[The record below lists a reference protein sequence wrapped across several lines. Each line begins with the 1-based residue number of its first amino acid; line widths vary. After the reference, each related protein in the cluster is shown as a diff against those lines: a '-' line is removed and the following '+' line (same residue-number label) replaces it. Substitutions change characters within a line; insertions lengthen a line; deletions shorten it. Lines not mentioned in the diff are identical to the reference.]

1 MAHHDDPISSDSTPN
16 KRRKL
21 NTESSGKAWD
31 SENDSGEDLFNEH
44 DFETLATTA
53 AAPQA
58 QRKSLQYGP
67 SQLHADLGSASTR
80 PPTQSGTF
88 VTQPTQPL
96 RHTTQPTQPLP
107 PRSPEVLVERSSP
120 PAPASTQKPAP
131 APINRAP
138 FARPNGILARTMAP
152 PGTTFRRPPGIQA
165 KPAVIDLDD
174 SDEDPSV
181 QRSDEEEAPAAPA
194 PPAPMRSNIKPTNF
208 KRAGRGLDSSPNRA
222 ARELPQAA
230 QVPAPTAFMGMLN
243 QFGYQPTAPT
253 QHHGGDSASAYANTS
268 RPNRPLMSLNKQ
280 AGPSRANPVPRSA
293 LYQTIDDVDDYSLRN
308 KVIEMQQISP
318 LHTIQ
323 QCMDALTIKRGN
335 VGDALAWLVEQDEA
349 ETNPDELSLSPIQ
362 KKGVAKTVSQNARSQ
377 DSSSQPV
384 RATTKQQVKGAGMTI
399 AEKYNAKKGNNPIK
413 DALEMELDSDDEE
426 VIRPRG
432 RLMQGTRPVAGRP
445 LSSSP
450 PPVQPR
456 PRNRLAKKSVVTIDS
471 DSEGEDQDGSEDDFE
486 ELSGP
491 PQRAEPEDNT
501 GRMQEM
507 RDDRLLKLFNEC
519 TVHDLAELSGHA
531 VDNITFVLDQR
542 PFIDLDHV
550 RGIVME
556 TLTKTGKKS
565 KRVRQVGEKLVDD
578 CIEVMT
584 GYDAVDELVVKCE
597 EIAKPL
603 QEALKAWGVDKVDG
617 ELQIMKLDEAHDSG
631 IGTPTS
637 SCAADEAPTQKS
649 TGKPKG
655 KFLGQPENMNSKMVM
670 KDYQLVGLNWL
681 NLLYD
686 RKLSCILADDMG
698 LGKTCQIIGFLSHL
712 QMKKVDGVHLII
724 VPGSTL
730 ENWLREFERF
740 APNLSVRPYYGLQ
753 KEREELRYQLEA
765 DFAEI
770 DVVVTTYDMATG
782 DADNHFL
789 RHFGPYSVCVYDEA
803 HMLRNPKSKR
813 YRQLM
818 RIGADFK
825 VLLTGT
831 PLQNNLQELVAIL
844 AFIMPDLFLEKSE
857 DLEYI
862 FKHKASTKDTAHAAL
877 LSGERIAR
885 ARTMMTPFILRRK
898 KHQVLDLPKKT
909 SRVEWCDMSDTQA
922 NLYADVI
929 SEAQD
934 FFNEK
939 AKGTVK
945 ASASRSSNVIM
956 SLRKA
961 AIHPLLSRRIYDD
974 KKIDKIVSA
983 LSKSDEFG
991 ANTPE
996 KIRAYIDGS
1005 ASDQVVK
1012 GGDFAIHRFCYD
1024 RDYLR
1029 KKFALKRKEW
1039 MDSGKVEVFKE
1050 LIARWAANGDRVLVF
1065 SQFTTAMDILEAV
1078 LDTLDVKFMRLDGQ
1092 TKMDIRQDMIDTF
1105 TNDTSIPVFMLSTKA
1120 GGAGINL
1127 AAANKVIVFDSG
1139 FNPQDDIQAENRA
1152 HRVGQTRDVE
1162 VVRLVTR
1169 GTIEEQIHALGESKL
1184 ALDDRVAGEAAS
1196 AAESSSLEKEGEKL
1210 VEDMLVKQIKGE
1222 DKKGG
1227 EETVKEEKEE
1237 KPVVENGGD
1246 LKDAFK
1252 KGLEGEGLKVESK
1265 QAQY

>member
-1 MAHHDDPISSDSTPN
+1 
-16 KRRKL
+16 
-21 NTESSGKAWD
+21 
-31 SENDSGEDLFNEH
+31 
-44 DFETLATTA
+44 
-53 AAPQA
+53 
-58 QRKSLQYGP
+58 
-67 SQLHADLGSASTR
+67 
-80 PPTQSGTF
+80 
-88 VTQPTQPL
+88 
-96 RHTTQPTQPLP
+96 
-107 PRSPEVLVERSSP
+107 
-120 PAPASTQKPAP
+120 
-131 APINRAP
+131 
-138 FARPNGILARTMAP
+138 
-152 PGTTFRRPPGIQA
+152 
-165 KPAVIDLDD
+165 
-174 SDEDPSV
+174 
-181 QRSDEEEAPAAPA
+181 
-194 PPAPMRSNIKPTNF
+194 
-208 KRAGRGLDSSPNRA
+208 
-222 ARELPQAA
+222 
-230 QVPAPTAFMGMLN
+230 
-243 QFGYQPTAPT
+243 
-253 QHHGGDSASAYANTS
+253 
-268 RPNRPLMSLNKQ
+268 
-280 AGPSRANPVPRSA
+280 
-293 LYQTIDDVDDYSLRN
+293 
-308 KVIEMQQISP
+308 
-318 LHTIQ
+318 
-323 QCMDALTIKRGN
+323 
-335 VGDALAWLVEQDEA
+335 
-349 ETNPDELSLSPIQ
+349 
-362 KKGVAKTVSQNARSQ
+362 
-377 DSSSQPV
+377 
-384 RATTKQQVKGAGMTI
+384 MTI
-399 AEKYNAKKGNNPIK
+399 AEKYNAKKGTTIK
-413 DALEMELDSDDEE
+413 DALELDLDSDDEE

-432 RLMQGTRPVAGRP
+432 RLMQGSRPVAGRP

-450 PPVQPR
+450 PPAQTR
-456 PRNRLAKKSVVTIDS
+456 PRNRLAKKAVITIDS
-471 DSEGEDQDGSEDDFE
+471 DSDGEDQEGSEDDFDE
-486 ELSGP
+486 
-491 PQRAEPEDNT
+491 QTNTQQANAPEDT
-501 GRMQEM
+501 SGRMEEI
-507 RDDRLLKLFNEC
+507 RDERLLKLFNEC
-519 TVHDLAELSGHA
+519 TVHDLAELSGHS
-531 VDNITFVLDQR
+531 DENIQYVLDQR
-542 PFIDLDHV
+542 PFVDLDHV

-603 QEALKAWGVDKVDG
+603 QEALKAWGVDKTDG
-617 ELQIMKLDEAHDSG
+617 ELQIMKLDEPHDSG
-631 IGTPTS
+631 IGTPS
-637 SCAADEAPTQKS
+637 STCTADDAPAQKS
-649 TGKPKG
+649 QKSKG
-655 KFLGQPENMNSKMVM
+655 KFLGQPANMNPEMVM

-730 ENWLREFERF
+730 ENWLREFGRF
-740 APNLSVRPYYGLQ
+740 APNLSVRPYYGGQ

-877 LSGERIAR
+877 LSSERIAR

-898 KHQVLDLPKKT
+898 KHQVLDLPKKV

-929 SEAQD
+929 SEAQE
-934 FFNEK
+934 FFTEK
-939 AKGTVK
+939 ANGTVK
-945 ASASRSSNVIM
+945 GQASRSSNVIM

-974 KKIDKIVSA
+974 KKIDKIVGV
-983 LSKSDEFG
+983 LSRSEEFG

-1029 KKFALKRKEW
+1029 KKFALKRQEW
-1039 MDSGKVEVFKE
+1039 MDSGKVEVFKD
-1050 LIARWAANGDRVLVF
+1050 LIQRWAANGDRVLVF

-1105 TNDTSIPVFMLSTKA
+1105 TNDPSIPVFMLSTKA

-1127 AAANKVIVFDSG
+1127 AAANKVIIFDSG

-1162 VVRLVTR
+1162 VVRLVTK

-1184 ALDDRVAGEAAS
+1184 ALDERVAGEAAS
-1196 AAESSSLEKEGEKL
+1196 AAESSSAEKEGEKL
-1210 VEDMLVKQIKGE
+1210 VEEMLVKQIKGE
-1222 DKKGG
+1222 EKKDDG
-1227 EETVKEEKEE
+1227 EKATDVKEEKTE
-1237 KPVVENGGD
+1237 VQDAGD

-1252 KGLEGEGLKVESK
+1252 KGLEGEGLKIESK